1 MYPDIIPDSS
11 VGRVR
16 QLEHDIQV
24 LHERLETL
32 QQLPP
37 QHNIADGGQNNS
49 PYSPHKYQGEF
60 QGLVSTASAAGN
72 GQSLSRTSSAPT
84 SHPRSDV
91 PGLESSSISF
101 PSPQSWPSAV
111 EGGRPISL
119 RSPSFKIRQEH
130 IGDIVTRNLVS
141 LESAVAYFQNFFMG
155 CDRFVPV
162 FDTNFDTFDSVRARS
177 CMLFD
182 IICTVGCRITT
193 GPSSQIYQL
202 LNKDSKSRVCEVLVG
217 SVAASLE
224 AIQALLIVA
233 SYSEKGWMLTSIA
246 TRMAMQLDLPGAYED
261 ALRFAA
267 GTGSPVSR
275 IWDSGAGVTNPGHI
289 GAVFRKARTWLGLF
303 VLEHIFSIDSGKP
316 PGIEAQ
322 ANLRRCRILVSHPSR
337 TSLDLRL
344 LSQVELNSLR
354 AIPHA
359 KLSLPNNI
367 PDTELATFI
376 QGMKIDLDIWLEDW
390 LQIMLTR
397 TVPDSLDRDTMV
409 LNLRIQRDWAEIVM
423 CCRALQSTGIDNIVA
438 MSAEQHEMIR
448 MAKDAAQRHLEK
460 LLDRPDLY
468 LATLRYSM
476 DFVWAKCAFS
486 VLLLLKLAIL
496 LPETSDLPRLLA
508 DARRLLGELENIHG
522 PQNIYFRIL
531 NIGVEKAEKALNAY
545 MAQRTPTSPGPQ
557 EAEIDFQTYVPK
569 EFMFEWDFPS
579 LTLSFVPI
587 DLQEL
592 FSEFTNV

>member
-1 MYPDIIPDSS
+1 MEK
-11 VGRVR
+11 VK
-16 QLEHDIQV
+16 QLEHEVRV
-24 LHERLETL
+24 LNERLQNL
-32 QQLPP
+32 QQALP
-37 QHNIADGGQNNS
+37 QQ
-49 PYSPHKYQGEF
+49 
-60 QGLVSTASAAGN
+60 TAEVH
-72 GQSLSRTSSAPT
+72 GQSVSPT
-84 SHPRSDV
+84 SPALHTCRPDLSV
-91 PGLESSSISF
+91 GGLESSSISF

-111 EGGRPISL
+111 DGGRQIPMLDPNRPSEGAINIPRSL
-119 RSPSFKIRQEH
+119 SFKVRQEH
-130 IGDIVTRNLVS
+130 VGDVVTRNLLS
-141 LESAVAYFQNFFMG
+141 LDRAAAYFQNFFMG

-162 FDTNFDTFDSVRARS
+162 FDPHFDTFDSVRGRS
-177 CMLFD
+177 SMLFD
-182 IICTVGCRITT
+182 TICTVGCRMST
-193 GPSSQIYQL
+193 GPSSQLYQL
-202 LNKDSKSRVCEVLVG
+202 LNKDSKSRVCEALVG
-217 SVAASLE
+217 SATASLE
-224 AIQALLIVA
+224 SIQALLIAA
-233 SYSEKGWMLTSIA
+233 SYSEKGWMLTSVA
-246 TRMAMQLDLPGAYED
+246 TRMAMQLDLPAAYED
-261 ALRFAA
+261 AVSFAA
-267 GTGSPVSR
+267 GLRSPVSR
-275 IWDSGAGVTNPGHI
+275 GWTSNAEVADPEVTSVH
-289 GAVFRKARTWLGLF
+289 FRKARTWLGLF
-303 VLEHIFSIDSGKP
+303 VLEHIFSIDCGKP

-322 ANLRRCRILVSHPSR
+322 SNLRRCRVLVSHPSR

-354 AIPHA
+354 AIAHT
-359 KLSLPNNI
+359 KLSVPSNI
-367 PDTELATFI
+367 PDIELATFI

-397 TVPDSLDRDTMV
+397 THADSPERPVMI

-438 MSAEQHEMIR
+438 MSSEQHEMIR

-460 LLDRPDLY
+460 LLDKPDLY

-496 LPETSDLPRLLA
+496 LPETSNLPRLLA

-531 NIGVEKAEKALNAY
+531 NIGIEKAEKALNAY

>member
-1 MYPDIIPDSS
+1 
-11 VGRVR
+11 VKE
-16 QLEHDIQV
+16 LEHDVRV
-24 LHERLETL
+24 LHERLQTT
-32 QQLPP
+32 QQFLP
-37 QHNIADGGQNNS
+37 QQSVA
-49 PYSPHKYQGEF
+49 
-60 QGLVSTASAAGN
+60 LN
-72 GQSLSRTSSAPT
+72 GQSISQTPSVLNAC
-84 SHPRSDV
+84 HPGV
-91 PGLESSSISF
+91 EVTGAESSSVSLS
-101 PSPQSWPSAV
+101 SPQSWPSGV
-111 EGGRPISL
+111 GGQRHISMDNDNRPLQGTSNVL
-119 RSPSFKIRQEH
+119 TSPSFSIKQGH
-130 IGDIVTRNLVS
+130 IGDVVTRNLVT
-141 LESAVAYFQNFFMG
+141 LDDAAAYFQSFFTG

-162 FDTNFDTFDSVRARS
+162 FDPHFDTFDSVRARS
-177 CMLFD
+177 SMLFD
-182 IICTVGCRITT
+182 TICTVGCKMTN
-193 GPSSQIYQL
+193 GSSSQAYQL

-217 SVAASLE
+217 SLAPSPE
-224 AIQALLIVA
+224 SIQALLIVA

-261 ALRFAA
+261 AVKFAA
-267 GTGSPVSR
+267 GAFTPFSR
-275 IWDSGAGVTNPGHI
+275 GWDSDPGVADTEVTS
-289 GAVFRKARTWLGLF
+289 AQFRKARTWLGLF
-303 VLEHIFSIDSGKP
+303 VLEHIFSIDCGKA

-337 TSLDLRL
+337 TLLDLRL

-354 AIPHA
+354 AVAHS
-359 KLSLPNNI
+359 KLSIPNDI
-367 PDTELATFI
+367 ADTELATFI

-397 TVPDSLDRDTMV
+397 TLADSPERPILI

-423 CCRALQSTGIDNIVA
+423 CCRALQSTGIDNVVA
-438 MSAEQHEMIR
+438 MSSEQHEMIR

-460 LLDRPDLY
+460 LLERPDLY
-468 LATLRYSM
+468 IATLRYSM

-496 LPETSDLPRLLA
+496 LPETSDLPKLLA
-508 DARRLLGELENIHG
+508 DARQLLGELGTIHG

-531 NIGVEKAEKALNAY
+531 SIGIEKAEKALNAY

-557 EAEIDFQTYVPK
+557 EAELDFQTYVPK

-587 DLQEL
+587 NLQEL

>member
-1 MYPDIIPDSS
+1 MKE
-11 VGRVR
+11 
-16 QLEHDIQV
+16 LEHDVRI
-24 LHERLETL
+24 LHERLQTL
-32 QQLPP
+32 QQLLP
-37 QHNIADGGQNNS
+37 QQSVA
-49 PYSPHKYQGEF
+49 
-60 QGLVSTASAAGN
+60 LN
-72 GQSLSRTSSAPT
+72 GQSIGHTSSALDAC
-84 SHPRSDV
+84 H
-91 PGLESSSISF
+91 PGLGVTGAESSSVSL
-101 PSPQSWPSAV
+101 SSQSWPCAGDGQRHISIDDHH
-111 EGGRPISL
+111 RPSQGTSNVL
-119 RSPSFKIRQEH
+119 SSPSFSIKQGH
-130 IGDIVTRNLVS
+130 VGDVVTRNLVT
-141 LESAVAYFQNFFMG
+141 LDNAIAYFEGFFMG

-162 FDTNFDTFDSVRARS
+162 FDPNFDTLDSVRARS
-177 CMLFD
+177 SILFD
-182 IICTVGCRITT
+182 TICTVGCKMTNGT
-193 GPSSQIYQL
+193 SSQVYQL

-217 SVAASLE
+217 SLAPSLE
-224 AIQALLIVA
+224 SIQALLIVA
-233 SYSEKGWMLTSIA
+233 SYSEKGWMLTSVA
-246 TRMAMQLDLPGAYED
+246 TRMALQLDLPGAYED
-261 ALRFAA
+261 AIKFAA
-267 GTGSPVSR
+267 RTFTPVSR
-275 IWDSGAGVTNPGHI
+275 GWHSDTGVADSA
-289 GAVFRKARTWLGLF
+289 AVCAQFRKARTWLGLF
-303 VLEHIFSIDSGKP
+303 VLEHIFSIDCGKP

-354 AIPHA
+354 AVAHS
-359 KLSLPNNI
+359 KLSIPNDI

-397 TVPDSLDRDTMV
+397 TIADSPERPILI

-423 CCRALQSTGIDNIVA
+423 CCRALQSTGIDNVVA
-438 MSAEQHEMIR
+438 MSSEQHEMIR

-460 LLDRPDLY
+460 LLERPDLY
-468 LATLRYSM
+468 IATLRYSM

-496 LPETSDLPRLLA
+496 LPETSDLPKLLA
-508 DARRLLGELENIHG
+508 DARRLLEELGNIHG

-531 NIGVEKAEKALNAY
+531 SIGIEKAEKALNAY

>member
-1 MYPDIIPDSS
+1 MK
-11 VGRVR
+11 
-16 QLEHDIQV
+16 QLEHDVRFLNERLQSLQQV
-24 LHERLETL
+24 LPRQNAALEA
-32 QQLPP
+32 QLTSPP
-37 QHNIADGGQNNS
+37 SSVLPVCHPGLGVAGLESPSVSFRAPHSDGS
-49 PYSPHKYQGEF
+49 
-60 QGLVSTASAAGN
+60 VSSAGN
-72 GQSLSRTSSAPT
+72 GR
-84 SHPRSDV
+84 
-91 PGLESSSISF
+91 
-101 PSPQSWPSAV
+101 WPSAV
-111 EGGRPISL
+111 DDERRRSMPDPNRTLEDNIVIL
-119 RSPSFKIRQEH
+119 RSPSFKIRQAR

-141 LESAVAYFQNFFMG
+141 LDSAASYFQNFFMG

-162 FDTNFDTFDSVRARS
+162 FDPHFDTFDSVRARS
-177 CMLFD
+177 SMLFD
-182 IICTVGCRITT
+182 TICTVGCRTT
-193 GPSSQIYQL
+193 SGPSSQIYQL
-202 LNKDSKSRVCEVLVG
+202 LNKDSKSRVCEVLVD
-217 SVAASLE
+217 SLVPSLE
-224 AIQALLIVA
+224 SIQALLIVA

-246 TRMAMQLDLPGAYED
+246 TRMALQLDLPGAYEE
-261 ALRFAA
+261 AVRFAA
-267 GTGSPVSR
+267 GMGSR
-275 IWDSGAGVTNPGHI
+275 IPHSWAPNAEVNNPEFTSTL
-289 GAVFRKARTWLGLF
+289 FRKARTWLGLF

-322 ANLRRCRILVSHPSR
+322 ASLRRCRVLVSHPSR

-354 AIPHA
+354 AIPHS
-359 KLSLPNNI
+359 KLSIPSHI

-397 TVPDSLDRDTMV
+397 THPDSLDHDTMI

-423 CCRALQSTGIDNIVA
+423 CCRALQSTGIDNVVA
-438 MSAEQHEMIR
+438 MSPEQHEMIR

-460 LLDRPDLY
+460 LLERPDLY
-468 LATLRYSM
+468 IATLRYSM

-496 LPETSDLPRLLA
+496 LPETSDLPKLLM
-508 DARRLLGELENIHG
+508 DARRLHRELENING
-522 PQNIYFRIL
+522 PQNIYYRIL
-531 NIGVEKAEKALNAY
+531 SVGVEKAEKALNAY

-557 EAEIDFQTYVPK
+557 EAEIEFQTYVPK

>member
-1 MYPDIIPDSS
+1 MSFD
-11 VGRVR
+11 
-16 QLEHDIQV
+16 
-24 LHERLETL
+24 
-32 QQLPP
+32 
-37 QHNIADGGQNNS
+37 
-49 PYSPHKYQGEF
+49 SPHSER
-60 QGLVSTASAAGN
+60 TAS
-72 GQSLSRTSSAPT
+72 
-84 SHPRSDV
+84 
-91 PGLESSSISF
+91 
-101 PSPQSWPSAV
+101 SPETARWPSAV
-111 EGGRPISL
+111 EGHVLRPMPDLNYASDVGVNAL
-119 RSPSFKIRQEH
+119 RSSSFSIRQEH
-130 IGDIVTRNLVS
+130 IGDIVSRNLVT
-141 LESAVAYFQNFFMG
+141 LDSAVSYFENFFMG

-162 FDTNFDTFDSVRARS
+162 FDPHFDTFDSVRARS
-177 CMLFD
+177 SILFD
-182 IICTVGCRITT
+182 TMCTVGCRIAT
-193 GPSSQIYQL
+193 GTSSPIHQL
-202 LNKDSKSRVCEVLVG
+202 LNKDSKSRICDVLVG
-217 SVAASLE
+217 SVTPSLE
-224 AIQALLIVA
+224 SVQALLIVA
-233 SYSEKGWMLTSIA
+233 SYSEKGWVLTSVA
-246 TRMAMQLDLPGAYED
+246 TRLALYLDLPGAYEG
-261 ALRFAA
+261 AIRYAA
-267 GTGSPVSR
+267 SMGLPVPRS
-275 IWDSGAGVTNPGHI
+275 WPANTEVTTSESAR
-289 GAVFRKARTWLGLF
+289 AVFRKARTWLGLF
-303 VLEHIFSIDSGKP
+303 VLEHIFSIDSGKA

-322 ANLRRCRILVSHPSR
+322 ANLRRCRVLVSHPCR

-354 AIPHA
+354 AIPHS
-359 KLSLPNNI
+359 KLSTLNNV

-397 TVPDSLDRDTMV
+397 NPPDSPDYDTLI
-409 LNLRIQRDWAEIVM
+409 LNLRIQREWAEIVM

-438 MSAEQHEMIR
+438 MSPEQHEMIR
-448 MAKDAAQRHLEK
+448 MAKDAAHRHLEK

-496 LPETSDLPRLLA
+496 LPETSDLPKLLA
-508 DARRLLGELENIHG
+508 EARRLLGEMESIHG

-531 NIGVEKAEKALNAY
+531 TIGIEKAEKALNAY
-545 MAQRTPTSPGPQ
+545 IAQRTPSSPGPQ

>member
-1 MYPDIIPDSS
+1 
-11 VGRVR
+11 VEKVK
-16 QLEHDIQV
+16 QLEYDV
-24 LHERLETL
+24 RLLHERLQTL
-32 QQLPP
+32 QQFLPR
-37 QHNIADGGQNNS
+37 QDVA
-49 PYSPHKYQGEF
+49 
-60 QGLVSTASAAGN
+60 VN
-72 GQSLSRTSSAPT
+72 GQPISPSSSALT
-84 SHPRSDV
+84 TCHPGLGV
-91 PGLESSSISF
+91 AGLESSSMSLS
-101 PSPQSWPSAV
+101 SPQSWPSAV
-111 EGGRPISL
+111 DGGRTVSIDNPNRPSEGMSNVL
-119 RSPSFKIRQEH
+119 RSPSFRIKQEH
-130 IGDIVTRNLVS
+130 FGDVVARNLIT
-141 LESAVAYFQNFFMG
+141 LESAAAYFQNFFQG

-162 FDTNFDTFDSVRARS
+162 FDPHYDTFGSVRARS
-177 CMLFD
+177 SMLFD
-182 IICTVGCRITT
+182 TICTVGCKMTT

-202 LNKDSKSRVCEVLVG
+202 LNKDLKSRVCEVLVG

-224 AIQALLIVA
+224 SIQALLIVA

-246 TRMAMQLDLPGAYED
+246 TRMAMQLDLPGAYEE
-261 ALRFAA
+261 AIKFAA
-267 GTGSPVSR
+267 GMGSPVSR
-275 IWDSGAGVTNPGHI
+275 GWGSDVEVADSEATN
-289 GAVFRKARTWLGLF
+289 AYFRKARTWLGLF
-303 VLEHIFSIDSGKP
+303 VLEHIFSIDCGKP

-322 ANLRRCRILVSHPSR
+322 ANLRRCRILVEHPSR

-344 LSQVELNSLR
+344 LSQVELNALR
-354 AIPHA
+354 AVAHS
-359 KLSLPNNI
+359 KLSIPNSI

-397 TVPDSLDRDTMV
+397 TLADSPERPVLI

-423 CCRALQSTGIDNIVA
+423 CCRALQSTGIDNVVA
-438 MSAEQHEMIR
+438 MSSEQHEMIR

-460 LLDRPDLY
+460 LLERPDLY
-468 LATLRYSM
+468 IATLRYSM

-496 LPETSDLPRLLA
+496 LPETSNLPRLLS
-508 DARRLLGELENIHG
+508 DARQLLRELGNIHS

-531 NIGVEKAEKALNAY
+531 SIGVEKAEKALNAY
-545 MAQRTPTSPGPQ
+545 IAQRTPTSPGPQ

>member
-1 MYPDIIPDSS
+1 VDKVKHLEDD
-11 VGRVR
+11 VRV
-16 QLEHDIQV
+16 LN
-24 LHERLETL
+24 ERLQTL
-32 QQLPP
+32 QQYLPRR
-37 QHNIADGGQNNS
+37 DGTMNGPPIS
-49 PYSPHKYQGEF
+49 P
-60 QGLVSTASAAGN
+60 
-72 GQSLSRTSSAPT
+72 TSSALT
-84 SHPRSDV
+84 GCQSGLGV
-91 PGLESSSISF
+91 VGLESSSMSF
-101 PSPQSWPSAV
+101 SSPQSWDPAV
-111 EGGRPISL
+111 NRKRYVSSDDTNRQSEDTINVL
-119 RSPSFKIRQEH
+119 RSPSFKIRYEH
-130 IGDIVTRNLVS
+130 VGDVVTRNLIGVD
-141 LESAVAYFQNFFMG
+141 SAAMYFQNFFMG

-162 FDTNFDTFDSVRARS
+162 FDPHFDTFDSVRGRS
-177 CMLFD
+177 SMLFD
-182 IICTVGCRITT
+182 TICTVGCKMTT
-193 GPSSQIYQL
+193 GPSSQVYQL
-202 LNKDSKSRVCEVLVG
+202 LNKDSKTRVCEVLVG

-224 AIQALLIVA
+224 SIQSLLIVA

-246 TRMAMQLDLPGAYED
+246 TRMAMQLDLPGAYEE
-261 ALRFAA
+261 AIKFASA
-267 GTGSPVSR
+267 MGSSDSR
-275 IWDSGAGVTNPGHI
+275 GWASNAEVADSEVVNAR
-289 GAVFRKARTWLGLF
+289 FRKARTWLGLF
-303 VLEHIFSIDSGKP
+303 VLEHIFSIDCGKP

-322 ANLRRCRILVSHPSR
+322 VTLRRCRILVSHPSR

-354 AIPHA
+354 AVAHS
-359 KLSLPNNI
+359 KLSIPNSM

-376 QGMKIDLDIWLEDW
+376 QGMKIDLDIWVEDW

-397 TVPDSLDRDTMV
+397 TLADSSERPVLI

-423 CCRALQSTGIDNIVA
+423 CCRALQSTGIDNVVA
-438 MSAEQHEMIR
+438 MSSEQHEMIL

-460 LLDRPDLY
+460 LLERPDLY
-468 LATLRYSM
+468 IATLRYSM

-496 LPETSDLPRLLA
+496 LPETSNVPRLLA
-508 DARRLLGELENIHG
+508 DARRLLEELGNIHG

-531 NIGVEKAEKALNAY
+531 SIGVEKAEKALNAY

>member
-1 MYPDIIPDSS
+1 VYHEAVQDPAVEKVS
-11 VGRVR
+11 
-16 QLEHDIQV
+16 QLEHDV
-24 LHERLETL
+24 RLLNERLRSQ
-32 QQLPP
+32 QQLLS
-37 QHNIADGGQNNS
+37 QQIDA
-49 PYSPHKYQGEF
+49 
-60 QGLVSTASAAGN
+60 TN
-72 GQSLSRTSSAPT
+72 GQAISPTPSALPVHHAGF
-84 SHPRSDV
+84 SVAGPD
-91 PGLESSSISF
+91 SSSISILSPHSDGTA
-101 PSPQSWPSAV
+101 PSPENVRWPPV
-111 EGGRPISL
+111 VDCGRYHSMFDPNRTSEDNSSTL
-119 RSPSFKIRQEH
+119 GLPSFRIRQEQV
-130 IGDIVTRNLVS
+130 GDIVTRRLVS
-141 LESAVAYFQNFFMG
+141 RDDAVSYFQNFFMG

-162 FDTNFDTFDSVRARS
+162 FDPHFDIFDSVRARS
-177 CMLFD
+177 SILFD
-182 IICTVGCRITT
+182 IICTIGCRVTT
-193 GPSSQIYQL
+193 GPSSQVYQL

-217 SVAASLE
+217 SVAASIE
-224 AIQALLIVA
+224 SIQALLIVA

-246 TRMAMQLDLPGAYED
+246 TRMAMQLDLPGAYGE
-261 ALRFAA
+261 AIRFAA
-267 GTGSPVSR
+267 GIGSPISR
-275 IWDSGAGVTNPGHI
+275 SWATDAGAPNPEAISGL
-289 GAVFRKARTWLGLF
+289 FRKARTWLGLF

-316 PGIEAQ
+316 PSIEAS
-322 ANLRRCRILVSHPSR
+322 ANLRRCRVLVSHPSR

-354 AIPHA
+354 AIPHS
-359 KLSLPNNI
+359 KLSIPSNI

-390 LQIMLTR
+390 LQIMLNR
-397 TVPDSLDRDTMV
+397 TLPDSQDRDTLI
-409 LNLRIQRDWAEIVM
+409 LNLRIQREWAEIVM

-438 MSAEQHEMIR
+438 MSPEQHEMIR
-448 MAKDAAQRHLEK
+448 MAKNAAQRHLEK

-496 LPETSDLPRLLA
+496 LPETSDLPSLLA
-508 DARRLLGELENIHG
+508 DARRLLGELENVNG

-531 NIGVEKAEKALNAY
+531 SIGIEKAEKALNAY

-569 EFMFEWDFPS
+569 EFMLEWDFPS

-592 FSEFTNV
+592 FGEFTNI